1 MLNIQLILQLNT
13 KIPYKIYKTYIY
25 NIKNIYIENI
35 LKQKLKI
42 KIKKYKNY
50 QKNCNIFYEK
60 QRRGS

>member
-35 LKQKLKI
+35 LIQKI